1 MCCIQPPSTPLQQNQ
16 PLEPTQDT
24 NTRHI
29 IHVDCIGVLCLGFG
43 SQISKARCRSRRTRY
58 YRQGYPRTPK
68 IEMFFVYCRVYS
80 TSIFSSLTS
89 VLYRLSDVMLLSTY
103 IEVNVKYKRIRQ
115 GMTRRVWI
123 AIKEG
128 GQLWQFLTVS
138 STSHFLRSSAT
149 KYCCL
154 I

>member
-1 MCCIQPPSTPLQQNQ
+1 MVCMWSEEAALLAPQPQLVHIAHAILRDFLLLIFICIVLYGLSWWWLCNDTCSICRTSGDSRVVHVGTLVPRGT
-16 PLEPTQDT
+16 TWDT
-24 NTRHI
+24 NRPI

-89 VLYRLSDVMLLSTY
+89 VLYIVCRM
-103 IEVNVKYKRIRQ
+103 
-115 GMTRRVWI
+115 
-123 AIKEG
+123 
-128 GQLWQFLTVS
+128 
-138 STSHFLRSSAT
+138 
-149 KYCCL
+149 
-154 I
+154 